1 MSTEVVD
8 PRIEREARWCYERRL
23 ERLTVRA
30 IADLSGLHPDDGGL
44 GQPMSHATVARR
56 IRHYH
61 ATMLELEGETRDEAR
76 ARELEL
82 LDRAARYTV
91 DLTDPIDRAATAKA
105 NAVAH
110 WMIDNDPDYRGPR
123 PGDPRLVVLA
133 DPAVRLRAL
142 AEVRAQSESRR
153 KLLGTDAPT
162 ESRIDV
168 TVTDAAT
175 AELNAMLAEAGL
187 PPIETEARP

>member
-1 MSTEVVD
+1 MSDVVD
-8 PRIEREARWCYERRL
+8 PRIEREARWCYERRID
-23 ERLTVRA
+23 RMTVRDISA
-30 IADLSGLHPDDGGL
+30 LAALHPDDGGL

-61 ATMLELEGETRDEAR
+61 ATMIELEGETRDEAR
-76 ARELEL
+76 SRELEL
-82 LDRAARYTV
+82 LDRAGRAVV
-91 DLTDPIDRAATAKA
+91 DLTDPVDRAATAKA
-105 NAVAH
+105 NAVAS
-110 WMIDNDPDYRGPR
+110 WMLDNDPDYRGPR

-153 KLLGTDAPT
+153 KLLGVDAPT
-162 ESRIDV
+162 ETKIDV
-168 TVTDAAT
+168 TITDAAT

-187 PPIETEARP
+187 PPVETEARQ

>member
-1 MSTEVVD
+1 MSEVVD
-8 PRIEREARWCYERRL
+8 PRIEREARWCYERRID
-23 ERLTVRA
+23 RMTVRDISA
-30 IADLSGLHPDDGGL
+30 LAALHPDEGGL

-61 ATMLELEGETRDEAR
+61 ATMIELEGETRDEAR
-76 ARELEL
+76 SRELEL
-82 LDRAARYTV
+82 LDRAGRAVV
-91 DLTDPIDRAATAKA
+91 DLTDPVDRAATAKA
-105 NAVAH
+105 NAVAS
-110 WMIDNDPDYRGPR
+110 WMLDNDPDYRGPR

-153 KLLGTDAPT
+153 KLLGVDAPT
-162 ESRIDV
+162 ETKIDV
-168 TVTDAAT
+168 TITDAAT

-187 PPIETEARP
+187 PPVETEARA

>member
-1 MSTEVVD
+1 MSTPSTDVVD
-8 PRIEREARWCYERRL
+8 PRIEREARWCYERRID
-23 ERLTVRA
+23 RMTVRD
-30 IADLSGLHPDDGGL
+30 IATLSGKHPDEGGL
-44 GQPMSHATVARR
+44 GWPMSHATVARR
-56 IRHYH
+56 IKHYH
-61 ATMLELEGETRDEAR
+61 KAMLELEGETRDEAR

-82 LDRAARYTV
+82 LDRAARVVV
-91 DLTDPIDRAATAKA
+91 DLADPIDHAATARARAIAQHHGGDPNDPALIVLTDPAI
-105 NAVAH
+105 
-110 WMIDNDPDYRGPR
+110 
-123 PGDPRLVVLA
+123 
-133 DPAVRLRAL
+133 RLRAL

-162 ESRIDV
+162 EHKVDV

>member
-1 MSTEVVD
+1 MTTEVVD
-8 PRIEREARWCYERRL
+8 PRVEREARWCYERRL
-23 ERLTVRA
+23 DRMTVRD
-30 IADLSGLHPDDGGL
+30 IADISAAELGYPLSH
-44 GQPMSHATVARR
+44 STVARR

-82 LDRAARYTV
+82 LDKAARTV
-91 DLTDPIDRAATAKA
+91 ASLADPIDHVATAKA
-105 NAVAH
+105 RAVAEYALKTQGAEYKGP
-110 WMIDNDPDYRGPR
+110 MPDSPM
-123 PGDPRLVVLA
+123 LVVLT
-133 DPAVRLRAL
+133 DPVVRLRAMQEL
-142 AEVRAQSESRR
+142 VRQSESRR

-162 ESRIDV
+162 EHKVDV

-187 PPIETEARP
+187 DPIPESETQP